1 MSVKF
6 TFAIA
11 ALSLFAACSAEAWN
25 RSAGEEI
32 IGITTEPPRK
42 RRIIP
47 IRMSGETGEEPNLT
61 SREHGF
67 LY

>member
-1 MSVKF
+1 MAMKF

-11 ALSLFAACSAEAWN
+11 ALSVFAACTAEAWN

-32 IGITTEPPRK
+32 IGIAAEPPPRK

-47 IRMSGETGEEPNLT
+47 ISLKKEDEPV
-61 SREHGF
+61 E
-67 LY
+67 

>member
-11 ALSLFAACSAEAWN
+11 ALSVFAACTAEAWN

-32 IGITTEPPRK
+32 VGIAAEPSPRK

-47 IRMSGETGEEPNLT
+47 ISLKKEGGE
-61 SREHGF
+61 
-67 LY
+67 

>member
-1 MSVKF
+1 MSLKF
-6 TFAIA
+6 AFAVA
-11 ALSLFAACSAEAWN
+11 AVSLFAACSAEAWN

-32 IGITTEPPRK
+32 IGITTEPARK

-47 IRMSGETGEEPNLT
+47 IRTSDETGEEPSLA
-61 SREHGF
+61 SREHGL

>member
-6 TFAIA
+6 TFAVA
-11 ALSLFAACSAEAWN
+11 AVSLFAACTAEAWN

-32 IGITTEPPRK
+32 VGIAAEPPRK

-47 IRMSGETGEEPNLT
+47 MTAPEDDKT
-61 SREHGF
+61 
-67 LY
+67 

>member
-1 MSVKF
+1 MAMKF

-11 ALSLFAACSAEAWN
+11 AVSLFAACSAEAWN

-32 IGITTEPPRK
+32 VGIAAEPSPRK

-47 IRMSGETGEEPNLT
+47 ISLKKEGGE
-61 SREHGF
+61 
-67 LY
+67 